1 MARLDKASPDT
12 LSYGALFAGYGG
24 LELGAQQA
32 LGGRTLWHAEIEDAP
47 SRILAHHWPDVP
59 NLGDVTTV
67 DWTGVPHVDV
77 ITGGSPCFPAG
88 TLIDTTDGYRSIETI
103 RLGDLVRTH
112 RERYMPVVQLMR
124 REAADTVAV
133 KIMGAPEF
141 VTTVEHPFYVRTK
154 GRGWNNTRR
163 QYDRTWSAPGWV
175 EAGFLTKDHFVG
187 FQIDQRDESVAALG
201 EPLAYLI
208 GRWLGDGWIRNAKRS
223 SAIVGRRGSRVD
235 SRWWQTFICCSHD
248 DADDLEDA
256 IRAAGYSAYKS
267 VERTVTKFGISSKS
281 LVKMLSEFGSGASAK
296 RIPGWCY
303 RIPATEQ
310 AAIWRGW
317 IDSDGSVEPSGQ
329 VKGTTVSEHLA
340 HGMARLARNAYR
352 RAISV
357 HRAKMPPTCSI
368 EGRTVNQRDQ
378 FQVCLPT
385 ANREAF
391 IEGDWCWTPV
401 RAVRTDVESSE
412 VYNFGVAEDESY
424 TAWGVT
430 VHNCQDLS
438 VAGRR
443 AGMRPGTR
451 SGLWSAMA
459 RAIDTV
465 RPRLVIWENVRG
477 ALSAAADS
485 GMEPCPGCV
494 GDPDGGPVLRAL
506 GRVLGDLADLGFDA
520 AWSSFPAAEVGAAH
534 LRWRVFLLA
543 WQRGDDLMDLQV
555 RPPTCP
561 PGLPSGRTL
570 LPTPTSNLG
579 DNGGPQHP
587 DKRRAGG
594 HSVSIADAVHGLALL
609 PTPAAQRSGRNK
621 SQSVGSSIRP
631 SLDSIATIL
640 PTPRASDGVKGGPSQ
655 RGSAGDISMPAVQVE
670 RWGEYAAA
678 VARHEMAIGRVAPS
692 PTSPPQRAADQPQL
706 SPEFVEWLMML
717 PAHHV
722 TGVPHL
728 SRSQRLRALGNGV
741 VPAQAAEGIARCLA
755 IVRAGAAG
763 QSAAA

>member
-1 MARLDKASPDT
+1 MTGAWDRGRGHVITFTDLFAGAGGSSTGAAQVPGRDANGRLWART
-12 LSYGALFAGYGG
+12 LTYGALFAGYGG

-77 ITGGSPCFPAG
+77 ITGGSPC
-88 TLIDTTDGYRSIETI
+88 
-103 RLGDLVRTH
+103 
-112 RERYMPVVQLMR
+112 
-124 REAADTVAV
+124 
-133 KIMGAPEF
+133 
-141 VTTVEHPFYVRTK
+141 
-154 GRGWNNTRR
+154 
-163 QYDRTWSAPGWV
+163 
-175 EAGFLTKDHFVG
+175 
-187 FQIDQRDESVAALG
+187 
-201 EPLAYLI
+201 
-208 GRWLGDGWIRNAKRS
+208 
-223 SAIVGRRGSRVD
+223 
-235 SRWWQTFICCSHD
+235 
-248 DADDLEDA
+248 
-256 IRAAGYSAYKS
+256 
-267 VERTVTKFGISSKS
+267 
-281 LVKMLSEFGSGASAK
+281 
-296 RIPGWCY
+296 
-303 RIPATEQ
+303 
-310 AAIWRGW
+310 
-317 IDSDGSVEPSGQ
+317 
-329 VKGTTVSEHLA
+329 
-340 HGMARLARNAYR
+340 
-352 RAISV
+352 
-357 HRAKMPPTCSI
+357 
-368 EGRTVNQRDQ
+368 
-378 FQVCLPT
+378 
-385 ANREAF
+385 
-391 IEGDWCWTPV
+391 
-401 RAVRTDVESSE
+401 
-412 VYNFGVAEDESY
+412 
-424 TAWGVT
+424 
-430 VHNCQDLS
+430 QDMS

-459 RAIDTV
+459 RAIDTI

-520 AWSSFPAAEVGAAH
+520 AWSSLPAAEVGAAH

-561 PGLPSGRTL
+561 PGLLSGRTL

-579 DNGGPQHP
+579 DNGGTQHP

-621 SQSVGSSIRP
+621 SQSVGASVRP
-631 SLDSIATIL
+631 SLDSIATLL
-640 PTPRASDGVKGGPSQ
+640 PTPRASDGVKGGPNQ
-655 RGSAGDISMPAVQVE
+655 RGSAGDLSLPAAVQAE

-678 VARHEMAIGRVAPS
+678 VARHEMAIGRAAPN
-692 PTSPPQRAADQPQL
+692 PTHPPRRPAGKPQL

-717 PAHHV
+717 PAGHV

-728 SRSQRLRALGNGV
+728 TRTQQLKALGNGV

-763 QSAAA
+763 RSAAA